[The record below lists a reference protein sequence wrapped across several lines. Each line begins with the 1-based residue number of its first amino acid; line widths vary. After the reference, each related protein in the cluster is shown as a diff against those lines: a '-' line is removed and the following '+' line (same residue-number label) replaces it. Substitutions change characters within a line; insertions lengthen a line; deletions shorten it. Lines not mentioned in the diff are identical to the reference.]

1 LVDGRVSA
9 AWGREPRNEAELYVE
24 LFGDDNARLSW
35 RAPGGTLETP
45 NTLSLAELPLV
56 IAREWKARGAHS
68 AESDPAFDRATVSI
82 PDSAN
87 FALMVRVFDALAK
100 PQRNTRFGDKKE
112 VFPAFDATIAVPEN
126 VLPQFLVR

>member
-1 LVDGRVSA
+1 LEHPCKPSLGSTIAFVASAPDRAPSEYRRILVDGRVSA

-56 IAREWKARGAHS
+56 IAREWKARRAHS
-68 AESDPAFDRATVSI
+68 AESDPAFDR
-82 PDSAN
+82 PPSA
-87 FALMVRVFDALAK
+87 
-100 PQRNTRFGDKKE
+100 
-112 VFPAFDATIAVPEN
+112 FPIRQTSP
-126 VLPQFLVR
+126 